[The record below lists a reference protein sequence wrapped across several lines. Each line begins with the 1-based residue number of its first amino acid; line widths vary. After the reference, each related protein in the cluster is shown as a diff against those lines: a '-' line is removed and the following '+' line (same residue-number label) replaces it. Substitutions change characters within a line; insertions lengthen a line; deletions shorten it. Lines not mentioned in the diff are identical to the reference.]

1 MLDQELLKELSEKFF
16 SNLPQALNLDLAK
29 EEVSKSIKLVLT
41 QAVNNLNL
49 VTREQFDTQTKMLN
63 IAQEQLDFLTKKIE
77 ELEKNR

>member
-41 QAVNNLNL
+41 QAVNSLNL
-49 VTREQFDTQTKMLN
+49 VTREQFDTQAKMLK
-63 IAQEQLDFLTKKIE
+63 IAQEQLDFLTKKVEEIE
-77 ELEKNR
+77 KK